1 MAATHICP
9 YLQFADGA
17 EAVSWLKNALTFKEM
32 MRVDNEDGT
41 VRHAELRLG
50 AVSVM
55 LGTPKDQTGM
65 NRLCSKLL

>member
-17 EAVSWLKNALTFKEM
+17 EAVSWLEKTLTFKVM
-32 MRVDNEDGT
+32 MRVDHDNGA

-50 AVSVM
+50 AASVM
-55 LGTPKDQTGM
+55 LGSPKDQPGM
-65 NRLCSKLL
+65 I

>member
-9 YLQFADGA
+9 YLQFSDGA
-17 EAVSWLKNALTFKEM
+17 EAVSWLEKTLNFKVM
-32 MRVDNEDGT
+32 MRVDYDDGM

-55 LGTPKDQTGM
+55 IGNPKDQPGM
-65 NRLCSKLL
+65 Y